1 LRGISDARRLD
12 ATPQFVPA
20 SLDAFFLQTILLH
33 LAFPLMPKISAGLLM
48 YRGRNEHR
56 GSPEVLLAHPGGP
69 FWKNKDDGAWMIP
82 KGEVEEGE
90 ELLAAAIRE
99 FTEETGLTAVEPFLA
114 LGQVKH
120 KSGKTVH
127 AWAFQGDCDPT
138 EIRSNTFELEWPPKS
153 GRKQEFPEIDRA
165 EFFDLST
172 ARRKMLPAELPLL
185 DRFLVVIAD

>member
-1 LRGISDARRLD
+1 MAQT
-12 ATPQFVPA
+12 AAQFCYIWL
-20 SLDAFFLQTILLH
+20 SL
-33 LAFPLMPKISAGLLM
+33 PMPKTSAGLLM
-48 YRGRNEHR
+48 YRGRSISR
-56 GSPEVLLAHPGGP
+56 ASPEVLLAHPGGP

-82 KGEVEEGE
+82 KGEVEQGE

-99 FTEETGLTAVEPFLA
+99 FTEETGLTAVEPFPA

-138 EIRSNTFELEWPPKS
+138 EIRSHTFELEWPPKS

-185 DRFLVVIAD
+185 DRLLVVISDW